1 MGELLA
7 TVADRLEAEQEW
19 LEIEAAYARLKREDP
34 TGWQEYLRELT
45 EWEADSEPDTTATS
59 EWPEYN
65 R

>member
-19 LEIEAAYARLKREDP
+19 MEIEEAYARLKREDP
-34 TGWQEYLRELT
+34 AAWQDYLRELT
-45 EWEADSEPDTTATS
+45 EWEASMEPDRSAAQ